1 MGKPFRGLSA
11 ASAPP
16 ALRVEIL
23 QKRQDFVATARARRC
38 GAANMLVQGRMRPP
52 QAPLPAAVMRVGF
65 TCSRKVGNAVMRN
78 RAKRRLRDAAR
89 QVLPLHGRAGWDY
102 VLVGRAAL
110 TASCPFGAL
119 AGDLVQAL
127 QQLHRKPPVRGT
139 RPAKSPTHIAQ
150 P

>member
-1 MGKPFRGLSA
+1 
-11 ASAPP
+11 
-16 ALRVEIL
+16 
-23 QKRQDFVATARARRC
+23 
-38 GAANMLVQGRMRPP
+38 
-52 QAPLPAAVMRVGF
+52 MRVGF

-127 QQLHRKPPVRGT
+127 QQLHRKPRVRGP
-139 RPAKSPTHIAQ
+139 RPAKSLAHIAQ